1 MNLSALLTPGSSP
14 ASGSASQPTRPRSTR
29 LRQSSTH
36 ENRLRSSS
44 GSRSARA
51 DVISSSKIAN
61 HEADPDSE
69 QAKSPLHSSS
79 EASALIAK
87 DTGSESNHD
96 GKSADGDQ
104 SASTMAGNEAAA
116 DAVSGQNGAE
126 QVVEHQQEDGSSI
139 EGSQGMDEDEDDES
153 QGESGESEEEE
164 DEEAEEEDD
173 DDDDDDDDDSD
184 GSRSIEGSID
194 AERDGGA
201 MSSMPSQRDG
211 ERTGAN
217 EQTTKKR
224 AHDRDASSGGGSLGQ
239 SGTNDAAEERN
250 AEGTASAPHRPAVKR
265 RRRFDR
271 TPSPG
276 TMLPPAPPP
285 RPSMRLALK
294 ATPLDRP
301 TEDDK
306 DYLIDVHETML
317 ESLKESGGLWAV
329 YWLEK
334 AKAGQGPSTV
344 AVGANNDPRQA
355 SGSSHAASTSTSA
368 LAPPASVPAPPG
380 NEGVDDLPPELR
392 GLLNRHQPD
401 EAAAAPR
408 QRRKRVDGDNKYDVK
423 DDFVDDSELLYDEP
437 THRGRPQVEG
447 FHVSI
452 GPVVLIEEPKKSTRG
467 SRAKA
472 VRAAGVEGTDSAT
485 EATGSTNAHT
495 LAANSAASVA
505 AAGVYYGA
513 GSSTGASGSTTNMSY
528 FANRMFAKYA
538 LDKDLLPP
546 LPPQSSD
553 DAEMKSSGSSSAMG
567 MNSLLNGS
575 HAARGQSSPGTQADP
590 ITFVDVDG
598 DDEDNEPARNHYK
611 EILDRSNHVGLTKT
625 NKNPVAAVDPRFQ
638 VAINQLKEQIEATD
652 WSNKSKFPP
661 SLKPSLVEFAG
672 LAVQLGEYNDNF
684 FHWLPNLFP
693 YNRFTMHKLT
703 KREFYLKHIEMF
715 AELQS
720 EHMDRLKTLVEAAMP
735 EQQQAYE
742 AALAGWRH
750 RGSPD
755 LMDSSGTD
763 GPDDANQASPEEG
776 PPEKKWRWSDQ
787 MKYEVAICVTI
798 DDAMSELTNEKI
810 VIEGGEPNSSNI
822 SSRKMLW
829 ARLAELWPEQG
840 WATSTSISKE
850 YALIKRRLDRATGSA
865 VEASG

>member
-1 MNLSALLTPGSSP
+1 MAVEVSKVASTVKVMVELGLL
-14 ASGSASQPTRPRSTR
+14 R
-29 LRQSSTH
+29 LR
-36 ENRLRSSS
+36 N
-44 GSRSARA
+44 A
-51 DVISSSKIAN
+51 
-61 HEADPDSE
+61 
-69 QAKSPLHSSS
+69 
-79 EASALIAK
+79 
-87 DTGSESNHD
+87 TG
-96 GKSADGDQ
+96 
-104 SASTMAGNEAAA
+104 
-116 DAVSGQNGAE
+116 
-126 QVVEHQQEDGSSI
+126 
-139 EGSQGMDEDEDDES
+139 
-153 QGESGESEEEE
+153 
-164 DEEAEEEDD
+164 
-173 DDDDDDDDDSD
+173 
-184 GSRSIEGSID
+184 
-194 AERDGGA
+194 
-201 MSSMPSQRDG
+201 
-211 ERTGAN
+211 
-217 EQTTKKR
+217 
-224 AHDRDASSGGGSLGQ
+224 
-239 SGTNDAAEERN
+239 GTNDAAEEPD
-250 AEGTASAPHRPAVKR
+250 AQGTASAPHRPAVKR

-317 ESLKESGGLWAV
+317 ESLKGSGGLWAV

-334 AKAGQGPSTV
+334 AKAGQDPSTV

-380 NEGVDDLPPELR
+380 NEG
-392 GLLNRHQPD
+392 
-401 EAAAAPR
+401 
-408 QRRKRVDGDNKYDVK
+408 RRKRVDGDNKYDVK

-452 GPVVLIEEPKKSTRG
+452 GPVMLIEEPKKSTRG
-467 SRAKA
+467 PRAKA
-472 VRAAGVEGTDSAT
+472 IRATGVEGTDSAT
-485 EATGSTNAHT
+485 EATGTTNAHT

-538 LDKDLLPP
+538 LDKDLLPS
-546 LPPQSSD
+546 LPPQSDD
-553 DAEMKSSGSSSAMG
+553 DAKMKSSRSSSAMG
-567 MNSLLNGS
+567 MDSLLNGS

-598 DDEDNEPARNHYK
+598 DDEDDKPARNHYK
-611 EILDRSNHVGLTKT
+611 EILDRSNHLGLTKT

-638 VAINQLKEQIEATD
+638 VAINKLKEQIDATD

-661 SLKPSLVEFAG
+661 SLRPPLVDFAG

-703 KREFYLKHIEMF
+703 KREFHLKHIEMF

-735 EQQQAYE
+735 EHQQAYE

-755 LMDSSGTD
+755 PMDSSGTN
-763 GPDDANQASPEEG
+763 GPDDANHASPEEAG